1 MHTAADTTIKNMY
14 FMTVFSSE
22 QETTN
27 MMKNKT
33 KNDWKQ
39 NDWLL
44 NMYLK
49 IIKMTTNN
57 NLTITTDIIW
67 SVER

>member
-33 KNDWKQ
+33 KND
-39 NDWLL
+39 
-44 NMYLK
+44 
-49 IIKMTTNN
+49 
-57 NLTITTDIIW
+57 
-67 SVER
+67 